1 MSLLFCLIHE
11 IRSLIVGT
19 LHKYVPT
26 KIQQTQLKW
35 VPIISVSI
43 IARYCISTYRR
54 YNIAIGAL
62 PITVEM
68 GR

>member
-1 MSLLFCLIHE
+1 MSLLFCLIHK

-19 LHKYVPT
+19 LHKYVTT
-26 KIQQTQLKW
+26 KIQQTQLQW
-35 VPIISVSI
+35 VPIISVSR
-43 IARYCISTYRR
+43 IARYCISTLCR

-62 PITVEM
+62 PITVQQ